1 MAITQF
7 TGEYRWLSN
16 FYPVAIACK
25 GHVFPSVEHAYQ
37 ALKCADPA
45 EYTRFLGIA
54 AGEAKRLG
62 KRVKMRPSFNE
73 ERVKVM
79 LWLLRRKFENPELRA
94 KLLATGDTPLVE
106 GNTWGDA
113 FWGVDLRTG
122 RGQNMLGKLIMKVR
136 AELQAQE

>member
-1 MAITQF
+1 MAIMQF

-16 FYPVAIACK
+16 FYPATIACK
-25 GHVFPSVEHAYQ
+25 EYTFPSVEHAYQ

-45 EYTRFLGIA
+45 EYTRFLGITA
-54 AGEAKRLG
+54 VEAKRLG

-79 LWLLRRKFENPELRA
+79 LWLLRRKFKHPELRA
-94 KLLATGDTPLVE
+94 KLLATGDTALVE
-106 GNTWGDA
+106 GNTWGDT

-122 RGQNMLGKLIMKVR
+122 QGQNMLGKLIMKVR